1 MNQYHKRAEFIVHQQ
16 DPFNGGCPPAL
27 LRESLITPTDSFYV
41 RTHGTVPDMSHAD
54 FRLTIDGMVER
65 PHTWSL
71 DDLKTRFPKHEITV
85 TLQCAGN
92 RRCEFQ
98 EVGEIPSDSVM
109 WGYEGISTA
118 VWGGIALSDVL
129 NAVGVNWNA
138 AHVEFISLDQIE
150 KDGETFGYGGSIPIQ
165 KALSAEV
172 LLAYEMNGAPLP
184 LIHGYPLRA
193 VVPGYVAARSV
204 KWLSVIRLLDT
215 PSENFYQ
222 QRDYKLFPPAVNEE
236 TVDWDQGKMLNEM
249 FTDSVICVPS
259 DGAQARVGPLT
270 VKGYAV
276 PFGGTQIARV
286 EVSADDGHTWQD
298 ATLIPNEHPWAWR
311 FWEANIMI
319 HAGEQI
325 LRARAYDTAG
335 NLQPESVAPIWNFRG
350 YMNNS
355 VHRIRLIGV

>member
-1 MNQYHKRAEFIVHQQ
+1 MNHYHKRAEFIVHQQ
-16 DPFNGGCPPAL
+16 DPFNGGCPPTI
-27 LRESLITPTDSFYV
+27 LRESLITPIDSFYV
-41 RTHGTVPDMSHAD
+41 RTHGNVPEVSLND
-54 FRLTIDGMVER
+54 FRLTIDGLIER
-65 PHTWSL
+65 SQAWSL
-71 DDLKTRFPKHEITV
+71 DDLKARFPKREITA

-98 EVGEIPSDSVM
+98 QAGEIPSDSVM

-118 VWGGIALSDVL
+118 VWGGVALADVL
-129 NAVGVNWNA
+129 NAVGVRWNA
-138 AHVEFISLDQIE
+138 AHVELISLDQIE
-150 KDGETFGYGGSIPIQ
+150 KDDQTFSYGGSIPLH

-172 LLAYEMNGAPLP
+172 LLAYEMNGAPLTP
-184 LIHGYPLRA
+184 IHGYPLRA

-204 KWLSVIRLLDT
+204 KWLSVIRVGAA

-222 QRDYKLFPPAVNEE
+222 QRDYKLFGPQVSED
-236 TVDWDQGKMLNEM
+236 TVDWDQGEMLNEM

-259 DGAQARVGPLT
+259 DGAQVPIGPLI

-276 PFGGTQIARV
+276 PFGGSQIERV
-286 EVSADDGHTWQD
+286 EVSADDGHTWRS

-311 FWEANIMI
+311 FWEIPITI

-335 NLQPESVAPIWNFRG
+335 NLQPETVEQIWNFRG